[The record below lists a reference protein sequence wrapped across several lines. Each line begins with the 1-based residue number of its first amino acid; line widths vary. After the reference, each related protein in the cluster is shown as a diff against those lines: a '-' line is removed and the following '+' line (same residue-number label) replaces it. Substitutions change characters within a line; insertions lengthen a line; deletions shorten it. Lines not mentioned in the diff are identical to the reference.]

1 MAQDNHKPKSSVT
14 QFLYDWKLKL
24 AILSAI
30 VVPTVT
36 ATGSF
41 YKMEIRFNE
50 KNALTE
56 EKIKN
61 LELDVQRNFADKPTM
76 VRLQDDVTKLRED
89 TAEIKAL
96 LKRKL
101 R

>member
-1 MAQDNHKPKSSVT
+1 MAHENPKSKSQVT

-30 VVPTVT
+30 VVPSVT

-50 KNALTE
+50 KNAQTE

-61 LELDVQRNFADKPTM
+61 LELDVARNFADKPTM
-76 VRLQDDVTKLRED
+76 VKIQDDVTKLRED